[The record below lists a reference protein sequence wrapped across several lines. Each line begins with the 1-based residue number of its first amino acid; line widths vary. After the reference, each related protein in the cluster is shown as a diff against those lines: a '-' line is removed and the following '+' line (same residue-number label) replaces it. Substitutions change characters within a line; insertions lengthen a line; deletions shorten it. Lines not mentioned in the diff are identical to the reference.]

1 MAGFLQGVGNF
12 LTGTPGQTQQF
23 QRFTPQQQG
32 LQNTAIN
39 SIQDILKMLQP
50 GGGQGGQ
57 EGPGSMG
64 QFDFAP
70 IAQQARTQFQTQT
83 APSIAERFAS
93 LGGSGTKGSS
103 GLNAAL
109 AGAGAN
115 LEQGL
120 AGLQSKY
127 NLAQGGQQN
136 QLLQLLLSL
145 AGQPSFENAYFP
157 SRPGFLQSAA
167 SGIGQGLG
175 SFGGLAGLQYLGLI

>member
-1 MAGFLQGVGNF
+1 MAGFLQGLGNF
-12 LTGTPGQTQQF
+12 LVGTPGRTQQF
-23 QRFTPQQQG
+23 ERFTPQQQG
-32 LQNTAIN
+32 LQNASIN
-39 SIQDILKMLQP
+39 SIQDLLKMLQSR
-50 GGGQGGQ
+50 GQGGQ
-57 EGPGSMG
+57 G

-70 IAQQARTQFQTQT
+70 IAQQARQQFQSQT
-83 APSIAERFAS
+83 APSIVERFAS
-93 LGGSGTKGSS
+93 LGGSGTRGSS
-103 GLNAAL
+103 GLNSAL

-136 QLLQLLLSL
+136 QLLQILLSL

-157 SRPGFLQSAA
+157 SQPGFLQGAA

-175 SFGGLAGLQYLGLI
+175 SLNGLSGLQYLGLL